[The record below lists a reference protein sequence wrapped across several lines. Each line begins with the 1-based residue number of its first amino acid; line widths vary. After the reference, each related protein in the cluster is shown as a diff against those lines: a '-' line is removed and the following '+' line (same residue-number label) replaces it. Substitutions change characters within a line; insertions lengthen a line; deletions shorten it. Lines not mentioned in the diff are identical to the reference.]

1 MISRFLIAHRGE
13 FETRQQNATHFVNPA
28 KLIICLYI
36 KPNVPCLDI
45 YHLINPLDIISEKK
59 IKKKKKK
66 ENLITLVQECGCTE
80 TLNSYSIHD

>member
-59 IKKKKKK
+59 
-66 ENLITLVQECGCTE
+66 
-80 TLNSYSIHD
+80 